1 VTVAVKGVLREC
13 RRSMLSEAN
22 EILLE
27 PGAGSLAPHLHQVSA
42 FSLLR
47 APSSAMTSVAAMS
60 WTSIRSIELSKTL
73 PSSISLVTKAI
84 AHLAHQR
91 SSSTGTTP
99 REP

>member
-1 VTVAVKGVLREC
+1 
-13 RRSMLSEAN
+13 MLSEAN

-42 FSLLR
+42 FCLLR